1 MDKDNSGGSSSGSLL
16 YPMVQC
22 SLVYYEHLPFV
33 FEASRII
40 LKWLLFETLG
50 RAKELDTEEVM
61 TSQTRD
67 TKITYTSNYETT
79 TAVISIRIATNTKSI
94 NPDTYQNAKAVVTKT
109 TQAEHIKPTDTDHE
123 TL

>member
-1 MDKDNSGGSSSGSLL
+1 
-16 YPMVQC
+16 
-22 SLVYYEHLPFV
+22 
-33 FEASRII
+33 
-40 LKWLLFETLG
+40 
-50 RAKELDTEEVM
+50 ELDTEEVM
-61 TSQTRD
+61 TSQTRY